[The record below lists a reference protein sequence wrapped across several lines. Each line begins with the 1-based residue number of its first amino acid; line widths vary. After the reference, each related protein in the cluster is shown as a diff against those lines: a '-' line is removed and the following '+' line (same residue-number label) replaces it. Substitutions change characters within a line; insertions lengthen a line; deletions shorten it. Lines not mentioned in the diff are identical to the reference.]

1 MSALCE
7 KHGLGL
13 IHEKKS
19 GSISQCLG
27 QGIGG
32 KQIQVAHGVVPCPLV
47 TGLIA
52 GNYDDDRNLNCQRF

>member
-1 MSALCE
+1 M
-7 KHGLGL
+7 
-13 IHEKKS
+13 HEKKS